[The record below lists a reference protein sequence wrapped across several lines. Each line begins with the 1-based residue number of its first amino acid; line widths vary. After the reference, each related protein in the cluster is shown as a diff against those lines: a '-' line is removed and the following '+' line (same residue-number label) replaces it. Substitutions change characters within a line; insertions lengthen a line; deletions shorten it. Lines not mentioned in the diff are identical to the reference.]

1 MEVNFYVNKSP
12 TIKIDK
18 TLERVGPGA
27 VDCDIWGDIDLINPV
42 IIVAHGQN
50 VPATANY
57 MVCGA
62 PLNRSYFI
70 SAIDHTV
77 ARTAVIAGHCDVL
90 STFKDKIKAATF
102 NFVKGAPSINEIEDS
117 SYPLGDALTVERFNF
132 SDWDNNFFS
141 NSDDGQRYLL
151 RVADGRA
158 REWDYTIDLQ
168 IGDKILYKNLLF
180 TLQGSWNAAY
190 LSDPQEIS
198 LPPETPYPQ
207 VADGTIF
214 SITNGSSTDILS
226 QDYKFLAH
234 YHYDISSGPLYYQLI
249 AVND

>member
-12 TIKIDK
+12 TIKVDK
-18 TLERVGPGA
+18 TLELVGTGT
-27 VDCDIWGDIDLINPV
+27 VDCDIMGDIDLINPV

-50 VPATANY
+50 VPAAANY

-70 SAIDHTV
+70 SAIDHTI
-77 ARTAVIAGHCDVL
+77 AKTAVIAGHCDVL

-102 NFVKGAPSINEIEDS
+102 NFIKGAPSINEIEDS
-117 SYPLGDALTVERFNF
+117 SYPLGDVLTVERFNF
-132 SDWDNNFFS
+132 SNWDNSFFS

-168 IGDKILYKNLLF
+168 IGNQILYKNLLF

-198 LPPETPYPQ
+198 LPPATPYPQ
-207 VADGTIF
+207 VADGTVF
-214 SITNGSSTDILS
+214 SITNGSSTNVLS
-226 QDYKFLAH
+226 QDYKFNVH
-234 YHYDISSGPLYYQLI
+234 YQYGVSDPLYYQLI

>member
-12 TIKIDK
+12 TIKVDK
-18 TLERVGPGA
+18 TLERVGEGA
-27 VDCDIWGDIDLINPV
+27 VNCDIWGDIDLINPV
-42 IIVAHGQN
+42 IIVDHGQN
-50 VPATANY
+50 VPSTANY

-70 SAIDHTV
+70 SAIDHTI

-132 SDWDNNFFS
+132 SNWDNNFFS

-151 RVADGRA
+151 RVADGKA
-158 REWDYTIDLQ
+158 REWDYAIDLQ

-190 LSDPQEIS
+190 LSDPQEIP

-214 SITNGSSTDILS
+214 SITNGSTTTVLS
-226 QDYKFLAH
+226 QDYQFNAH
-234 YHYDISSGPLYYQLI
+234 YQYGVPDPVYYQLI

>member
-1 MEVNFYVNKSP
+1 MEVNFYINKSP
-12 TIKIDK
+12 TIKVEKD
-18 TLERVGPGA
+18 LERVGTGA
-27 VDCDIWGDIDLINPV
+27 VDCDIMGDIDLINPV
-42 IIVAHGQN
+42 IIVAHNQN

-70 SAIDHTV
+70 SAIDHTI
-77 ARTAVIAGHCDVL
+77 AKTAVIAGHCDVL
-90 STFKDKIKAATF
+90 SSFKEKIKAATF
-102 NFVKGAPSINEIEDS
+102 NFVKGASSINEIEDS

-132 SDWDNNFFS
+132 SNWDNGFFS
-141 NSDDGQRYLL
+141 GNDDGRRYLL

-158 REWDYTIDLQ
+158 RQWDYTIDLQ
-168 IGDKILYKNLLF
+168 IGDQILYKNLLF

-190 LSDPQEIS
+190 LSDPQEIP
-198 LPPETPYPQ
+198 LPPTTPYPQ

-214 SITNGSSTDILS
+214 SITNGSTTNILS
-226 QDYKFLAH
+226 QDYQFMVGTHFVAKT
-234 YHYDISSGPLYYQLI
+234 PEYYII

>member
-1 MEVNFYVNKSP
+1 
-12 TIKIDK
+12 
-18 TLERVGPGA
+18 
-27 VDCDIWGDIDLINPV
+27 
-42 IIVAHGQN
+42 
-50 VPATANY
+50 

-70 SAIDHTV
+70 SAIDHTI
-77 ARTAVIAGHCDVL
+77 AKTAVIAGHCDVL
-90 STFKDKIKAATF
+90 STFKDKVKAATF

-132 SDWDNNFFS
+132 SNWDNNFFS

-214 SITNGSSTDILS
+214 SITNGSSTNVLS
-226 QDYKFLAH
+226 
-234 YHYDISSGPLYYQLI
+234 
-249 AVND
+249 

>member
-1 MEVNFYVNKSP
+1 MKVIFYVNKSP
-12 TIKIDK
+12 TIKVDK
-18 TLERVGPGA
+18 TLERVGPGE

-42 IIVAHGQN
+42 IIIDRGQN

-70 SAIDHTV
+70 SAIDHTI
-77 ARTAVIAGHCDVL
+77 ARSAVIAGHCDVL

-117 SYPLGDALTVERFNF
+117 SYPLGDALIVERFNF

-207 VADGTIF
+207 VAEGTIF
-214 SITNGSSTDILS
+214 SITNGSTTNILS
-226 QDYKFLAH
+226 QDYQFKGH
-234 YHYDISSGPLYYQLI
+234 YQYGVPDPLSYLI
-249 AVND
+249 TAVND

>member
-1 MEVNFYVNKSP
+1 MEVIFYVNKSP
-12 TIKIDK
+12 TIKVDK
-18 TLERVGPGA
+18 TLERVGEDA
-27 VDCDIWGDIDLINPV
+27 VDCDIMGDIDLINPV

-90 STFKDKIKAATF
+90 STFKDKIKTATF

-117 SYPLGDALTVERFNF
+117 SYPLGDALIVERFNF
-132 SDWDNNFFS
+132 SNWDNNFFS
-141 NSDDGQRYLL
+141 GNDDGRRYLL

-190 LSDPQEIS
+190 LSDPQEIP

-207 VADGTIF
+207 VADGTVF
-214 SITNGSSTDILS
+214 SITNGSSTAALS
-226 QDYKFLAH
+226 QDYKFNVH
-234 YHYDISSGPLYYQLI
+234 YQYGVPDPVYYQLI

>member
-1 MEVNFYVNKSP
+1 MEVTFYVNKSP
-12 TIKIDK
+12 TIKVDK
-18 TLERVGPGA
+18 TLERVGEGA
-27 VDCDIWGDIDLINPV
+27 VDCDIMGDIDLINPV

-70 SAIDHTV
+70 SAIDHTI
-77 ARTAVIAGHCDVL
+77 AKTAVIAGHVDVL

-132 SDWDNNFFS
+132 SNWNDSFFS
-141 NSDDGQRYLL
+141 GNDDGRRYLL

-158 REWDYTIDLQ
+158 RQWDYTIDLQ
-168 IGDKILYKNLLF
+168 IGDQILYKNLLF

-190 LSDPQEIS
+190 LSDPQEIP
-198 LPPETPYPQ
+198 LPPATPYPQ
-207 VADGTIF
+207 VSDGTIF
-214 SITNGSSTDILS
+214 SITNGSTTNVLS
-226 QDYKFLAH
+226 QDYQFMERTHFGATT
-234 YHYDISSGPLYYQLI
+234 PEYYILS
-249 AVND
+249 VND

>member
-18 TLERVGPGA
+18 TLERVGPDA
-27 VDCDIWGDIDLINPV
+27 VDCDIYGDIDLINPV

-70 SAIDHTV
+70 SAIDHTI
-77 ARTAVIAGHCDVL
+77 AKSAVIAGHCDVL
-90 STFKDKIKAATF
+90 STFKEKIKAATF
-102 NFVKGAPSINEIEDS
+102 NFVKGASSINEIEDS
-117 SYPLGDALTVERFNF
+117 SYPLGDALIVERFNF
-132 SDWDNNFFS
+132 SNWDNNFFS

-190 LSDPQEIS
+190 LSDPQEIP
-198 LPPETPYPQ
+198 LPSEKPYPQ

-214 SITNGSSTDILS
+214 SITNGSSTTVLS
-226 QDYKFLAH
+226 QDYKFNVH
-234 YHYDISSGPLYYQLI
+234 YQYGVPDPVYYQLI

>member
-12 TIKIDK
+12 TIKVDK
-18 TLERVGPGA
+18 TLERVGTGA

-70 SAIDHTV
+70 SAIDHTI

-132 SDWDNNFFS
+132 SNWDNNFFS

-190 LSDPQEIS
+190 LSDPQEIP

-214 SITNGSSTDILS
+214 SITNGSTTTILS
-226 QDYKFLAH
+226 QDYQFKEGRTYF
-234 YHYDISSGPLYYQLI
+234 GVTTPVYYIQS
-249 AVND
+249 VND

>member
-12 TIKIDK
+12 TIKVEK
-18 TLERVGPGA
+18 TLERVGTGK
-27 VDCDIWGDIDLINPV
+27 VDCDIMGDIDLINPV

-70 SAIDHTV
+70 SAIDHTI
-77 ARTAVIAGHCDVL
+77 AKTAVIAGHCDVL

-132 SDWDNNFFS
+132 SNWDNGFFS
-141 NSDDGQRYLL
+141 GNDDGRRYLL

-168 IGDKILYKNLLF
+168 IGDQILYKNLLF

-190 LSDPQEIS
+190 LSDPQEIP
-198 LPPETPYPQ
+198 LPPATAYPQ
-207 VADGTIF
+207 VADGTVF
-214 SITNGSSTDILS
+214 SITNGSTTNVLS
-226 QDYKFLAH
+226 QDYKFNAH
-234 YHYDISSGPLYYQLI
+234 YQYGVPDPLYYQII